1 MGRLTAEKWNNIQRL
16 VESGRILSGVT
27 VVVVNSIFTDTLRAW
42 MAKPGAQ
49 YCLKMPAFASLLL
62 QACFARRTGLGR
74 PWQR

>member
-49 YCLKMPAFASLLL
+49 CRLKMPSFASLLL
-62 QACFARRTGLGR
+62 QACVCKPALPGG
-74 PWQR
+74 